1 MKLFQALVTLF
12 AGAFLPL
19 YADSFVVTTLAD
31 DETSGS
37 FRSGIIA
44 ANGSLAIDTIT
55 FEQGVSGT
63 ITLTS
68 DLPAIT
74 ENLTITG
81 PSGSESVTISGNN
94 EYAYSLLPEIV
105 TDSDP
110 DGPVMVKFSVIAGK
124 SEVRVMVPLTPC
136 SNVIV
141 SIANEPFA
149 AMIPDLKDPEV
160 SSSAS
165 VVTTNESA

>member
-1 MKLFQALVTLF
+1 MIEPPSFNKLTSLF
-12 AGAFLPL
+12 FVNVKSDKVSVLPL
-19 YADSFVVTTLAD
+19 MLN
-31 DETSGS
+31 
-37 FRSGIIA
+37 I
-44 ANGSLAIDTIT
+44 
-55 FEQGVSGT
+55 
-63 ITLTS
+63 
-68 DLPAIT
+68 
-74 ENLTITG
+74 
-81 PSGSESVTISGNN
+81 
-94 EYAYSLLPEIV
+94 AYSLLPEIV